1 VLDSLLHEIV
11 AYKTLQLKAAM
22 EKNPE
27 KKLLQAIQQQEHPLP
42 LEIDSQ
48 GLSIIAEIKPASPIS
63 GRLQR
68 DAHASEIALS
78 YQEGGASAISV
89 LTEERFFKGSP
100 AIFMEAKKAVRLPLM
115 RKDFIFHSYQIIESR
130 AMMADGIL
138 LIVRLLKNSEL
149 KNLLEEAKSL
159 GMFILV
165 EAFDEQDIDRALE
178 SGAEIIGINSRDLK
192 DFSTKLDRFAA
203 LSARIPD
210 GKIKIAESGIK
221 TIWDIKEIKKLNF
234 HGVLIGEALMRSS
247 NPVSLLRELKDASK
261 N

>member
-1 VLDSLLHEIV
+1 MLDSLLHEIV

-22 EKNPE
+22 EENPE
-27 KKLLQAIQQQEHPLP
+27 KKLFQVIHQQERPLP
-42 LEIDSQ
+42 LAIDSEA
-48 GLSIIAEIKPASPIS
+48 LSIIAEIKPVSPLS

-68 DAHASEIALS
+68 NTSAEELALS

-100 AIFMEAKKAVRLPLM
+100 KILMEAKRAVSLPLM

-149 KNLLEEAKSL
+149 KNLMQEAKSL
-159 GMFILV
+159 GMFVLV
-165 EAFDEQDIDRALE
+165 ETFDEQDIDKALE

-203 LSARIPD
+203 LSERIPH

-221 TIWDIKEIKKLNF
+221 TIWDIKKIKNLNF
-234 HGVLIGEALMRSS
+234 HGVLIGEALMRCSH
-247 NPVSLLRELKDASK
+247 PAALLKELKDASK